1 MQECKTFLKVIFYIQ
16 IIVHLCE
23 GKILNNYSSSKRLL
37 SHITVLQFLCFKGS
51 HEKNLPPLITSVF
64 EAEYFVPVAYSYP
77 FSLHCKAENGIIRY
91 MYLLYFYKLNWFLEE
106 KKFSTKKLLGPIF
119 FLAIT
124 DSNHIPCKPI
134 IIETYRLSYVHKQN
148 RSLFNVRNIQS

>member
-1 MQECKTFLKVIFYIQ
+1 MNCLYKIFNYCRLKMQECKTFLKVIFYIQ

-91 MYLLYFYKLNWFLEE
+91 MYLLYFYKLNWFLE
-106 KKFSTKKLLGPIF
+106 KNKFKVPKSCWVRYPF
-119 FLAIT
+119 FGY
-124 DSNHIPCKPI
+124 
-134 IIETYRLSYVHKQN
+134 YRIK
-148 RSLFNVRNIQS
+148 